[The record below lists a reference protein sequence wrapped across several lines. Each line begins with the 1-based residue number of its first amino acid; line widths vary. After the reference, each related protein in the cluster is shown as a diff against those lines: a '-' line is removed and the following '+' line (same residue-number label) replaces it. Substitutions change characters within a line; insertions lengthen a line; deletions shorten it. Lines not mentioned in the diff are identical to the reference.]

1 MSIKIKINEK
11 PEMNK
16 PTFLCDTK
24 LHNKLD
30 NYDATS
36 LINKSNFSLFLG
48 KPGSGKT
55 SLMVSMLNT
64 PSLFK
69 RCFHKIYVFMPSHSR
84 GSLKNN
90 IFDQL
95 PDNQLY
101 DTLDLET
108 INDVFDNIEENADE
122 GKFSLIILDDVQQYL
137 KDKYVAKRL
146 LEIVANRRHLKTSVW
161 LLAQTYKSIP
171 RQIRQVLT
179 NLFIFK
185 INKAEMENIFNEQV
199 ELFKEH
205 FQMVLH
211 KAYRD
216 PHDYLFVDTA
226 TQRVFKGFDEIL
238 LDDEEDTDDEEK

>member
-1 MSIKIKINEK
+1 MSIKIKLNDK
-11 PEMNK
+11 PEMNA

-30 NYDATS
+30 NYEATS

-55 SLMVSMLNT
+55 SLMVSLLNT

-90 IFDQL
+90 IFEQL

-101 DTLDLET
+101 DTLDYET
-108 INDVFDNIEENADE
+108 INDVFENIEDNADE

-137 KDKYVAKRL
+137 KDKHVAKRL

-179 NLFIFK
+179 NLFVFK
-185 INKAEMENIFNEQV
+185 INKSEMENIFTEQV

-205 FQMVLH
+205 FQMVLN
-211 KAYRD
+211 KAYKE
-216 PHDYLFVDTA
+216 PHDYLFIDTS
-226 TQRVFKGFDEIL
+226 TQRVFKGFDEVLINDDGEN
-238 LDDEEDTDDEEK
+238 DDED

>member
-1 MSIKIKINEK
+1 MSIKIKSNAK
-11 PEMNK
+11 PELNK

-30 NYDATS
+30 AYEATS

-55 SLMVSMLNT
+55 SLMVSLLNT
-64 PSLFK
+64 PQLFK

-90 IFDQL
+90 LFDQL
-95 PDNQLY
+95 PQDQLY
-101 DTLDLET
+101 DTLDVET
-108 INDVFDNIEENADE
+108 INDVFERIEENADNGE
-122 GKFSLIILDDVQQYL
+122 FSLIVLDDVQQYL

-146 LEIVANRRHLKTSVW
+146 LELVANRRHLKASVW

-179 NLFIFK
+179 NLFVFK
-185 INKAEMENIFNEQV
+185 INKGEMENIFNEQV

-205 FQMVLH
+205 FLH
-211 KAYRD
+211 IIKKAYAD
-216 PHDYLFVDTA
+216 PHDYLFIDTSS
-226 TQRVFKGFDEIL
+226 QRVFRGFDEIL
-238 LDDEEDTDDEEK
+238 LEDDDDDEN